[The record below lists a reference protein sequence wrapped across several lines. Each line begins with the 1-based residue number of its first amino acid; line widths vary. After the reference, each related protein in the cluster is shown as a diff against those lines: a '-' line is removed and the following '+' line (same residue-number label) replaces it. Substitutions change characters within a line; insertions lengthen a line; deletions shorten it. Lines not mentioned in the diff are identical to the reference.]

1 MSAQRFALF
10 DTTLGRCG
18 IAWSAVGVTGV
29 QLPEQRD
36 SATRARLLRRYPG
49 ACEAS
54 PPTHI
59 QQAIDGIAGLL
70 RGEGRDL
77 SAVALDMAGVAQFD
91 QRVYAVARTIP
102 AGATLTYGDI
112 AVRLGDSSVA
122 REVGQSLGQNP
133 FPDHRALPPR
143 VGGRRQGRR
152 FLSGRRCDDQAAPAR
167 HRRRAGRRGSHAVRE
182 PSVACP
188 AGTTLAER
196 SLSLART
203 GRHGSDATADHDRAR
218 DELDG

>member
-18 IAWSAVGVTGV
+18 IAWSAVGVAGV
-29 QLPEQRD
+29 QLPEQQD
-36 SATRARLLRRYPG
+36 SATWTRLLRRYPG

-54 PPTHI
+54 PPTHV

-91 QRVYAVARTIP
+91 QRVYRVARTIP
-102 AGATLTYGDI
+102 AGTTLTYGDI

-133 FPDHRALPPR
+133 FPIIVPCHRVLAAGGK
-143 VGGRRQGRR
+143 VGGFSAAGGVTTKLRLLDIEGAQVGEAPTLFESLPLLARPGRR
-152 FLSGRRCDDQAAPAR
+152 
-167 HRRRAGRRGSHAVRE
+167 
-182 PSVACP
+182 
-188 AGTTLAER
+188 
-196 SLSLART
+196 
-203 GRHGSDATADHDRAR
+203 
-218 DELDG
+218 